1 MRAICAVRLGA
12 AVSVLAAAAVPATSA
27 AAATGSETFAAT
39 GEHAFVVPAGVTS
52 LQVTLVGGN
61 GASGGAANSGFHAPG
76 GVGATAI
83 ATIAVS
89 PGETLYA
96 EVAGN
101 GQINGT
107 GGYGGGGAAH
117 HSGEAGGGGGGASD
131 VRTCSAGAIPASCAG
146 GSSLMSRLVAAAGG
160 GGGARGG
167 ADTGDSDIIKG
178 GAGGAGSVAGAEG
191 AFDSKGDSG
200 GEGGRPGGA
209 LAPGAAGGNSAE
221 PAGAG
226 QLGLGGEGGDS
237 FASEGGGGGGG
248 VYGGGGGGGGLVKE
262 LSGNVYNSAGGGG
275 GGGGSGA
282 PGSPGTVAG
291 FHTEPTTIGAEPS
304 VTLSWTLPAPVATT
318 GPASGVTS
326 AAATLNGT
334 VNADGS
340 PVSDCHFVLAP
351 APPTGASVPCV
362 QQVGA
367 GSSPVAVSATIA
379 GLVASTTYTATV
391 VAVSAQGTSSGAAV
405 AFSTLPAGTAAPTAT
420 TTSSAAPLRVTNLRL
435 TTARFRRGRR
445 PATIA
450 RTVKVANGTSA
461 SFTLSGS
468 ASVRLTFQRA
478 APGVL
483 TAHGCA
489 ALATSDRRG
498 RACTRYVTV
507 AGSVSRAGHAGNDA
521 ILFDGVLD
529 GGARLAPGSYRLSL
543 RASTALAGIAAG
555 QHPSFTV
562 LGP

>member
-12 AVSVLAAAAVPATSA
+12 AVSVLAAVGPASPA

-52 LQVTLVGGN
+52 LQVTLVGGS

-83 ATIAVS
+83 AMIAVS

-101 GQINGT
+101 GQIDGT
-107 GGYGGGGAAH
+107 GGSGGGGSAH
-117 HSGEAGGGGGGASD
+117 HSGEDGGGGGGASD
-131 VRTCSAGAIPASCAG
+131 VRTCSVGAIPASCDG
-146 GSSLMSRLVAAAGG
+146 GASLASRLVVAAGG
-160 GGGARGG
+160 GGGGRGS

-178 GAGGAGSVAGAEG
+178 GAGGAAGAAGGEG

-209 LAPGAAGGNSAE
+209 LAPGAAGGNSLE
-221 PAGAG
+221 PASAG
-226 QLGLGGEGGDS
+226 QLGRGGEGGGS
-237 FASEGGGGGGG
+237 LASEGGGGGGG

-262 LSGNVYNSAGGGG
+262 SSGNVYNSAGGGG

-282 PGSPGTVAG
+282 PGSPVIVAG
-291 FHTEPTTIGAEPS
+291 FHTEPTTLGAEPS
-304 VTLSWTLPAPVATT
+304 VSLSWTLPAPAAITGAAT
-318 GPASGVTS
+318 GLTS
-326 AAATLNGT
+326 ATATLNGT

-340 PVSDCHFVLAP
+340 AVSDCHFVIAP
-351 APPTGASVPCV
+351 APPTGASVPCA

-379 GLVASTTYTATV
+379 GLAASFTYTATL
-391 VAVSAQGTSSGAAV
+391 VAASAQGTSSGAAV
-405 AFSTLPAGTAAPTAT
+405 AFSTLPPATAT
-420 TTSSAAPLRVTNLRL
+420 TTTSGAARLTVTNVRL
-435 TTARFRRGRR
+435 TAARFRRGRR

-450 RTVKVANGTSA
+450 RTVKVASATSA
-461 SFTLSGS
+461 SFTLSEP

-489 ALATSDRRG
+489 APAIAHRHG
-498 RACTRYVTV
+498 RACTRYVAVPGGVT
-507 AGSVSRAGHAGNDA
+507 RAGHPGNDA

-543 RASTALAGIAAG
+543 RASTALAGTAAP